1 MVKVVLVH
9 RTKNVESSK
18 ALVRLIKK
26 VRATASKQPGF
37 ILGETLV
44 NVENPCHV
52 IVISTWKTAEDWK
65 RWDDSAPRA
74 VTTPQIQELL
84 TEPFDIFIHQEP
96 AVWRED
102 LMNTF

>member
-26 VRATASKQPGF
+26 VRAVASKQPGF
-37 ILGETLV
+37 ILGETLL
-44 NVENPCHV
+44 NVENPCHI
-52 IVISTWKTAEDWK
+52 IVISTWKTAQDWEK
-65 RWDDSAPRA
+65 WDKSAPREE
-74 VTTPQIQELL
+74 TTPQIQALL
-84 TEPFDIFIHQEP
+84 VAPFDVFIHQEP

-102 LMNTF
+102 LINIF

>member
-18 ALVRLIKK
+18 ALVKLIKK
-26 VRATASKQPGF
+26 VRSVASKQPGF

-52 IVISTWKTAEDWK
+52 IVISTWKNAEDWK
-65 RWDDSAPRA
+65 RWDESAPRSE
-74 VTTPQIQELL
+74 TTPQIQALL

>member
-44 NVENPCHV
+44 NVENPCHI
-52 IVISTWKTAEDWK
+52 IVISTWKTAEDWR
-65 RWDDSAPRA
+65 RWDESGPRA
-74 VTTPQIQELL
+74 TTTPQIQALL
-84 TEPFDIFIHQEP
+84 SEPFDIFIHQEP